1 VHGESEDRARDHARG
16 LTRGGLLARNTL
28 FTMASHGAIVAVQIA
43 AIPVL
48 INQLGTAR
56 FGVLSLAWVLIGYA
70 SFFDLGLGRALTKLT
85 AERLG
90 AGAEHEIP
98 RLFWTAMT
106 LLALLGLVAT
116 TVVGTLSPLLVGGV
130 LNIPENLENESLI
143 TLLMMAGSIPFV
155 LVNSAL
161 RGNLEARQR
170 FDITSAI
177 AVPFSFISYFGP
189 IVTVTLISQ
198 SLPVAVSALVLSR
211 VVACGVTLVLCL
223 RVDPALR
230 SDRGFSRPLAGA
242 LFRFGGWVTA
252 SAVLNP
258 LLASLDRFVVGAL
271 LSVRAVAFYA
281 TPFEAVRQL
290 RVVSGAFSS
299 VLFPAFAATVGSDRD
314 RAERLFRRGT
324 RGALLA
330 MFPVAFTCAL
340 FAPEILEVWVGEE
353 FARNSAG
360 VMQWLTAGILLNTIA
375 MVAFGMVQ
383 SVRPD
388 LIVKIYLVEL
398 PLYLLAFYGLIGA
411 FGVEG
416 AAMAWTARVS
426 LDAALLFA
434 MLYRLRLV
442 GLESILA
449 IARPVALALAVFL
462 LAVQLDGVAV
472 KAAFF
477 CAVVVAF
484 AILAWFRM
492 LELRER
498 AMLRTR
504 LRQLRPSSG

>member
-1 VHGESEDRARDHARG
+1 VHREREDSARDHARG
-16 LTRGGLLARNTL
+16 LTRGGLLAKNTL
-28 FTMASHGAIVAVQIA
+28 LTMASQVALVAVQIA
-43 AIPVL
+43 AVPLL

-56 FGVLSLAWVLIGYA
+56 FGVLSLAWVVIGYA

-90 AGAEHEIP
+90 AGDDHEVP
-98 RLFWTAMT
+98 RLFWTATT
-106 LLALLGLVAT
+106 LLALLGLAAAAVIGA
-116 TVVGTLSPLLVGGV
+116 LSPWLVDGF
-130 LNIPENLENESLI
+130 LNIPEDLENESLI
-143 TLLMMAGSIPFV
+143 TLLMLAGSIPFV
-155 LVNSAL
+155 LISAAL

-189 IVTVTLISQ
+189 VVMVTVLSPN
-198 SLPVAVSALVLSR
+198 LPVAVSALVLSR
-211 VVACGVTLVLCL
+211 VLACGVTLVLCL
-223 RVDPALR
+223 RVDPALG

-252 SAVLNP
+252 SAVLAP
-258 LLASLDRFVVGAL
+258 LLGTLDRFIVGAL

-299 VLFPAFAATVGSDRD
+299 VLFPAFAATVDSDRA
-314 RAERLFRRGT
+314 RAEVLFRRGT

-330 MFPVAFTCAL
+330 LFPVAFTCVL

-360 VMQWLTAGILLNTIA
+360 VMQWLAAGILVNTIA
-375 MVAFGMVQ
+375 MVAYAMVQ

-398 PLYLLAFYGLIGA
+398 PIYVLAFYVLIGA

-416 AAMAWTARVS
+416 AAMAWTGRVS

-434 MLYRLRLV
+434 LLYRLRLI
-442 GLESILA
+442 GLASTLA
-449 IARPVALALAVFL
+449 IARPAALALAVFL
-462 LAVQLDGVAV
+462 LAVQLDAV
-472 KAAFF
+472 GIKAAFF
-477 CAVVVAF
+477 CAVIVAF
-484 AILAWFRM
+484 AIIAWFRV

-498 AMLRTR
+498 AMLRSR
-504 LRQLRPSSG
+504 LRQLRPSSS